1 MTNAT
6 KTKVVCCKPHLAEG
20 ALRPPQPSNIVAF
33 PLDSILA
40 VAVVVV
46 VAAVGRIKFASLDS
60 ENLA

>member
-6 KTKVVCCKPHLAEG
+6 KTKVACCKPHLAEG

-40 VAVVVV
+40 VVVV